1 MSFAS
6 ETKEQALVA
15 CMRSCCICHRF
26 RGIKI
31 ELHHIVHKSEGGT
44 DLFDNCIPLCFD
56 CHGDMRSYD
65 HNHPKGTKYSPSE
78 LKRHRDEW
86 YKKVRELPI
95 GTNPE
100 NIPELDAEIV
110 DEDFYTLLVNAATE
124 GLNLK
129 SWDGIS
135 DHAIRSIV
143 PTSFVDG
150 VDAFTAQVF
159 KAIWL
164 GEKPQLEDAIKN
176 LAARVNGFVKHFLSR
191 ARIREEGFYV
201 EDLRWKAETMHYEIR
216 DKQYAE
222 SNKWRDKSAELL
234 VNLVIA
240 LNEFGDAVRQDLN
253 PKYFLL
259 QGRFTLHD
267 SLGVTNEMRDIHYMP
282 STYIDVG

>member
-1 MSFAS
+1 MSFS
-6 ETKEQALVA
+6 PEIKEQALVA
-15 CMRSCCICHRF
+15 CRRSCCICHLF

-31 ELHHIVHKSEGGT
+31 ELHHIVHKSEGGA

-65 HNHPKGTKYSPSE
+65 HSHPKGTKYSPSE

-86 YKKVRELPI
+86 YKKVREMPI
-95 GTNPE
+95 GHNSE
-100 NIPELDAEIV
+100 NTPELDAETV
-110 DEDFYTLLVNAATE
+110 DEYLYSSLVNAATE
-124 GLNLK
+124 GLHLT

-150 VDAFTAQVF
+150 VDAFTEQVF

-164 GEKPQLEDAIKN
+164 GEKPKLEDAIKN
-176 LAARVNGFVKHFLSR
+176 LAVRSDAFVKHFLSR
-191 ARIREEGFYV
+191 ARIREDQFYV
-201 EDLRWKAETMHYEIR
+201 EDLRWKAETMHYELR

-222 SNKWRDKSAELL
+222 SKKWRDKSASLL
-234 VNLVIA
+234 VNLVVA
-240 LNEFGDAVRQDLN
+240 LNEFGESVRHDLN
-253 PKYFLL
+253 PRYFLL

-267 SLGVTNEMRDIHYMP
+267 SLGVTNEMRDVHYMP
-282 STYIDVG
+282 STYIEVG